1 MVYTPMLSQNVN
13 KIPNHVLG
21 TKKYAA
27 LKLEIAIYRVT

>member
-27 LKLEIAIYRVT
+27 LK